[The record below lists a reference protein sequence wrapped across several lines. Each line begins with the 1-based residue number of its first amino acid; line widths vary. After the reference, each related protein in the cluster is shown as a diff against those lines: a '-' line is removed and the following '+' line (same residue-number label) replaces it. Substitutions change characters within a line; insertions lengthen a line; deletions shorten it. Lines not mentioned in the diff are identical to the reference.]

1 MSDSANRE
9 VDKVSDSSINSAPS
23 TPRVAPKTCSVC
35 DEKFNLSIR
44 KEVNCAKCN
53 LSCCA
58 ACVKAYLLSSTNL
71 PHCMNCKVAWS
82 DERLRDAVSDN
93 WIKKDYAT
101 KRRDLIFDSEKSLLP
116 ATMPEVERLRERQRN
131 SRELNKLKP
140 VLSSSEFLIKEI
152 KRMIDRNE
160 PMGNIKVAVL
170 ELQQTVE
177 RVDFFKNQT
186 PQELGATG
194 ATTNSVGR
202 LRTTTTEQ
210 HLESKQFVKPCPED
224 GCNGFLSTQYKCGLC
239 NCKACP
245 KCFDITVHG
254 EHIKGKNI
262 VPETEHVCKP
272 ENVATADLI
281 RKETRNCPTCGTSIF
296 RMFGCDSMFCTHCN
310 NGFNWRTGKKVEHTH
325 LHNPHFFE
333 WMNRNPASRRNQPQS
348 VQDGGCLWEGRRA
361 NVAGIRTRL
370 NGVTHDIRTY
380 ILSVIQSV
388 QHISDIEVNGIPT
401 YNTPEDINRQYRIKY
416 LMGELDMDKMKQ
428 LCLTRMMQVEFDNA
442 RRSLYEML
450 GQAARDI
457 INGMDAR
464 LTQEQAIELRAQLIS
479 LLEYFNTQ
487 VLKLYNKFKRSGSFS
502 YFTIDTGV
510 AGYMCRKDFVAP
522 RRRRAPKTENTQ
534 SASSSRPQ
542 PESESESDSDHSEDD
557 YDD

>member
-1 MSDSANRE
+1 MS
-9 VDKVSDSSINSAPS
+9 NSVP
-23 TPRVAPKTCSVC
+23 PNQVMPKACSVC
-35 DEKFNLSIR
+35 DEKFNMTIR

-101 KRRDLIFDSEKSLLP
+101 KRRDLIFDAEKSLLP
-116 ATMPEVERLRERQRN
+116 ATMPEVERIRERQRN
-131 SRELNKLKP
+131 TREINKLRP
-140 VLSSSEFLIKEI
+140 VLSSSDFLIKEI

-170 ELQQTVE
+170 ELQQTLQRLE
-177 RVDFFKNQT
+177 FFKDQT
-186 PQELGATG
+186 PQDLGATG
-194 ATTNSVGR
+194 TTSSLGRQRSGVG
-202 LRTTTTEQ
+202 TTDAA
-210 HLESKQFVKPCPED
+210 SDAKQFVKPCPED

-245 KCFDITVHG
+245 RCFDITIHG
-254 EHIKGKNI
+254 EHIKKTDL
-262 VPETEHVCKP
+262 VPEAEHVCKP

-333 WMNRNPASRRNQPQS
+333 WMNRNPQAQRNQPQATP
-348 VQDGGCLWEGRRA
+348 DNGCLWEGQRA
-361 NVAGIRTRL
+361 NISAIRTRL
-370 NGVTHDIRTY
+370 NGVTHDVRSF
-380 ILSVIQSV
+380 ILTVIQSV
-388 QHISDIEVNGIPT
+388 QHISDIEVGGIQT
-401 YNTPEDINRQYRIKY
+401 YNTPEDINRQYRIRY
-416 LMGELDMDKMKQ
+416 LFGDLTMDKMKQ
-428 LCLTRMMQVEFDNA
+428 LCLVRMMQVEFDNA

-450 GQAARDI
+450 GQAARDL
-457 INGMDAR
+457 INNMER
-464 LTQEQAIELRAQLIS
+464 NVTQQEAVDLRAQLVS
-479 LLEYFNTQ
+479 LLEYFNVQ

-502 YFTIDTGV
+502 YFTIETGV
-510 AGYMCRKDFVAP
+510 AGYMCRQDFVAP
-522 RRRRAPKTENTQ
+522 RRRRRVSNTVANTQ

-542 PESESESDSDHSEDD
+542 PKSESDSEDTEEG